1 MKGDSMRMDPANSGD
16 AASSGRLAW
25 FEQARFGMFI
35 HWGLYALIG
44 RGEWVLNRERI
55 PLKDYVKLAKKFD
68 ARDYDPRAW
77 AQLAVDAGMKYMV
90 LTTKHHEGFCLW
102 DSKTCKFNAV
112 NSAARRDLV
121 AEYVDAARDAGLK
134 VGFYYSLADWYNP
147 DWARGWQGDLKA
159 RNRFMEYTQALVREL
174 MTQYGRIDILWY
186 DLPQCYTSA
195 EWRSVELNTMVRWL
209 QPQIIINNRAMTT
222 EDFGTPEQHITACPR
237 GRMWE
242 SCMTL
247 NRHWGYCPTDHDY
260 KSPRAVALMLA
271 TVASGSGNMLL
282 NGGTGNLL
290 LNVSPDAHGKIP
302 GASQAI
308 LRKVGQWLRIHG
320 EAIYASQSNNLTWN
334 LWGPTTV
341 RGNTMYL
348 FLEEYF
354 GPTLTV
360 GGLTNRV
367 LQARMLSTGQRLRV
381 QRLRTQTVITGLP
394 KEPPDDVL
402 SVVKL
407 ELDGPP
413 DQDVSRVIG
422 AADIFPDLPK

>member
-1 MKGDSMRMDPANSGD
+1 
-16 AASSGRLAW
+16 
-25 FEQARFGMFI
+25 MFI

-55 PLKDYVKLAKKFD
+55 PLEDYVKLTKNFA
-68 ARDYDPRAW
+68 ARAYNPRAW
-77 AQLAVDAGMKYMV
+77 ARLAAAAGMKYMV

-102 DSKTCKFNAV
+102 DSKVCKFNAV
-112 NSAARRDLV
+112 NSAARRDLI
-121 AEYVDAARDAGLK
+121 AEYVAAVREAGLK
-134 VGFYYSLADWYNP
+134 VGFYYSLGDWYNP
-147 DWARGWQGDLKA
+147 DWAGGWKGDLKA

-186 DLPQCYTSA
+186 DLPQCYTPA
-195 EWRSVELNTMVRWL
+195 EWRSVELNAMVRQL
-209 QPQIIINNRAMTT
+209 QPQIIINNRAMTA
-222 EDFGTPEQHITACPR
+222 EDFGTPEQHIIASPK

-271 TVASGSGNMLL
+271 NVAS
-282 NGGTGNLL
+282 GTGNLL
-290 LNVSPDAHGKIP
+290 LNVGPDAQGKIP
-302 GASQAI
+302 MPSETI
-308 LRKVGQWLRIHG
+308 LRKVGQWLQIHG
-320 EAIYASQSNNLTWN
+320 EAIYASQRHNLLWN

-341 RGNTMYL
+341 KGNTIYL
-348 FLEEYF
+348 FLEDYF
-354 GPTLTV
+354 GSILTV

-367 LQARMLSTGQRLRV
+367 LNAMLLSTGRRLRAQ
-381 QRLRTQTVITGLP
+381 QRQTQTVITGLP
-394 KEPPDDVL
+394 KQSPDDVL

-413 DQDVSRVIG
+413 NQDISRVIG